1 MRFFDGYI
9 LNTVLLLFP
18 LFLYLICISYQR
30 NNNKIL
36 INRYFEFSL
45 LLSLFLLTRYGY
57 LKNDCYVSILL
68 NIPLLFAYLKGRKA
82 IAVVISIILVI
93 YSMIMFR
100 YSPILVI
107 FEYVTYFLIYI
118 ISYRKNI
125 TSSYIINS
133 FTVLKAF
140 NISFLTFF
148 FISPLNNIW
157 FNLLKIIL
165 TISIFYIASSFYYKL
180 VQKIEDFISLNSAIR
195 ELEKEKT
202 IRNSLF
208 KITHEIKNPIAVC
221 KGYLD
226 MINIDNRAKL
236 EKYIPIIKSEIN
248 RTLSL
253 MDDYL
258 DYSKVK
264 IEKDIIDIVMLLE
277 DFTRSIGILLK
288 DNDIEMN
295 LDIMDDEV
303 YIMADYNRLKQVLIN
318 IVKNSME
325 AKIDGQKL
333 AISISMKVIDNKIVI
348 VISDNGIGMTSE
360 ELNHLGEAFYTTKFN
375 GTGIGVNLS
384 FDVINRHNGVL
395 KYESEKYN
403 GTSVTIELPYDAEL
417 NTI

>member
-30 NNNKIL
+30 NNNKVL

-57 LKNDCYVSILL
+57 FKNDCYVSILL
-68 NIPLLFAYLKGRKA
+68 NIPLLFAYLKGRKG

-107 FEYVTYFLIYI
+107 FEYVAYFLIYI

-148 FISPLNNIW
+148 FISPLDNIW
-157 FNLLKIIL
+157 LNLLKIIL

-295 LDIMDDEV
+295 LDIIDDEI

-325 AKIDGQKL
+325 AKMDGQKL

>member
-30 NNNKIL
+30 NNNKVL

-57 LKNDCYVSILL
+57 FKNDCYVSILL
-68 NIPLLFAYLKGRKA
+68 NIPLLFAYLKGRKC

-100 YSPILVI
+100 YSHILVI
-107 FEYVTYFLIYI
+107 FEYVAYFLIYI

-157 FNLLKIIL
+157 LNLLKIIL

-277 DFTRSIGILLK
+277 DFARSIGILLK

-325 AKIDGQKL
+325 AKMDGQKL

-348 VISDNGIGMTSE
+348 VICDNGIGMTSE

-384 FDVINRHNGVL
+384 FDVINRHNGIL

>member
-57 LKNDCYVSILL
+57 FKNDCYVSILL
-68 NIPLLFAYLKGRKA
+68 NIPLLFAYLKGRKG

-93 YSMIMFR
+93 YSMIMFG

-277 DFTRSIGILLK
+277 DFTRSIGILLR

>member
-30 NNNKIL
+30 NNNKVL

-57 LKNDCYVSILL
+57 FKNDCYVSILL
-68 NIPLLFAYLKGRKA
+68 NIPLLFAYLKGRKG

-157 FNLLKIIL
+157 LNLLKIIL

-277 DFTRSIGILLK
+277 DFTRSIGILLR

-295 LDIMDDEV
+295 LDIIDDEI

>member
-1 MRFFDGYI
+1 MSFFDGYI

-30 NNNKIL
+30 NNNKVL

-57 LKNDCYVSILL
+57 FKNDCYVSILL

-107 FEYVTYFLIYI
+107 FEYVAYFLIYI

-157 FNLLKIIL
+157 LNLLKIIL

>member
-1 MRFFDGYI
+1 
-9 LNTVLLLFP
+9 
-18 LFLYLICISYQR
+18 
-30 NNNKIL
+30 
-36 INRYFEFSL
+36 
-45 LLSLFLLTRYGY
+45 
-57 LKNDCYVSILL
+57 
-68 NIPLLFAYLKGRKA
+68 
-82 IAVVISIILVI
+82 
-93 YSMIMFR
+93 
-100 YSPILVI
+100 
-107 FEYVTYFLIYI
+107 
-118 ISYRKNI
+118 
-125 TSSYIINS
+125 
-133 FTVLKAF
+133 
-140 NISFLTFF
+140 
-148 FISPLNNIW
+148 
-157 FNLLKIIL
+157 
-165 TISIFYIASSFYYKL
+165 
-180 VQKIEDFISLNSAIR
+180 
-195 ELEKEKT
+195 
-202 IRNSLF
+202 
-208 KITHEIKNPIAVC
+208 
-221 KGYLD
+221 

-403 GTSVTIELPYDAEL
+403 GTSVTIELPYNAEL